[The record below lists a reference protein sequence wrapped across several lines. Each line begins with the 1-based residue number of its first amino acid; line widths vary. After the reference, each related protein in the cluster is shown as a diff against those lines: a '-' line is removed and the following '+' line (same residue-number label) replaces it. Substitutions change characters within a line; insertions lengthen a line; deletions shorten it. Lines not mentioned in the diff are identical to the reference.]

1 MPLSLM
7 RRTPTTNK
15 GEVAMSNNRD
25 NYWDEDE
32 EDDDVNVTT
41 FDSDTDLVKKLR
53 KALKVEQKRNKD
65 LESTLGELSKSQ
77 RERVLKD
84 VFASRGVN
92 PKVAAFVPGDLD
104 ASEEAISSWLEQNA
118 EIFGVQVQPRK
129 EVDSRDVAS
138 IRQMDNVTTGALS
151 PDKAEDMG
159 IKIQSAQSA
168 EDILNL
174 IYGSQS

>member
-1 MPLSLM
+1 
-7 RRTPTTNK
+7 
-15 GEVAMSNNRD
+15 MSNNRD
-25 NYWDEDE
+25 NYWDENED
-32 EDDDVNVTT
+32 EDDDVTVAS

-53 KALKVEQKRNKD
+53 KALKVEQRRNKD
-65 LESTLGELSKSQ
+65 LESSLGELTKSQ

-92 PKVAAFVPGDLD
+92 PKVATFIPNDLD

-118 EIFGVQVQPRK
+118 DVFGIELQPRK
-129 EVDSRDVAS
+129 EIDSKDVAS
-138 IRQMDNVTTGALS
+138 LRQMDNVTTGALS
-151 PDKAEDMG
+151 PDKAEDLG

-168 EDILNL
+168 DEILNL

>member
-1 MPLSLM
+1 
-7 RRTPTTNK
+7 
-15 GEVAMSNNRD
+15 MSNNRD
-25 NYWDEDE
+25 NYWDENEE
-32 EDDDVNVTT
+32 EDDDVTVAS

-53 KALKVEQKRNKD
+53 KALKVEQKRNKE
-65 LESTLGELSKSQ
+65 LESSLGELTKSQ

-92 PKVAAFVPGDLD
+92 PKVATFIPNDLD

-118 EIFGVQVQPRK
+118 DVFGIQLEPKKEI
-129 EVDSRDVAS
+129 DSRDVAS
-138 IRQMDNVTTGALS
+138 LRQMDNVTTGALS
-151 PDKAEDMG
+151 PDKAEDLG

-168 EDILNL
+168 DEILNL